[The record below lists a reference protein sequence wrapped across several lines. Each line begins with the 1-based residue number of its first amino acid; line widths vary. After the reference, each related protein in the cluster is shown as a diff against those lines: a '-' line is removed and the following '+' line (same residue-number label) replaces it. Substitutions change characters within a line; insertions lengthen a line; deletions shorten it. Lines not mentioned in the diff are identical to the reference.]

1 MLSNEEKETLK
12 NYYLNDYINTVRYIL
27 TFDPSLDN
35 KYTISLKKADGNDDT
50 SMLSISIKA
59 SESRNISNTKALNK
73 DIFAIL
79 PTEIANEII
88 YEIRNDFA
96 ENHYIVY
103 SSINKN
109 KRIQTLQN
117 EKFRFSINFNND
129 EEVEEALQFNS
140 QINAN
145 KRHSTRVL
153 KLF

>member
-1 MLSNEEKETLK
+1 MLSNEEKEALK

-35 KYTISLKKADGNDDT
+35 KYTISLKKADRNDDT

-59 SESRNISNTKALNK
+59 SKSRNFFNIKALNK

-79 PTEIANEII
+79 PTEMANEII

-117 EKFRFSINFNND
+117 EKFCFSISFNND
-129 EEVEEALQFNS
+129 EELEKALQFNS
-140 QINAN
+140 KINAN
-145 KRHSTRVL
+145 ERHSTRVL